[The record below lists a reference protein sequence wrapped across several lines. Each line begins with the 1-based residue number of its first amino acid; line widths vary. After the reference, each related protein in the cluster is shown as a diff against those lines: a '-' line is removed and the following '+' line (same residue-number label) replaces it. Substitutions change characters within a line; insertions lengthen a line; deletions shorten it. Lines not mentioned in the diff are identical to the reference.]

1 VVVIKKIERLYT
13 KRHLGKHGV
22 RRRVQDM
29 SIGPL
34 LANHKSINRIHIL
47 CRRKKNLWM
56 ESFRN
61 PSSLRKSSS
70 MKVLKMKILH
80 KSL

>member
-1 VVVIKKIERLYT
+1 MTVTKKIEKSYK

-22 RRRVQDM
+22 RRKVQDRL
-29 SIGPL
+29 IGPL

-47 CRRKKNLWM
+47 WRRKKNLWM

-61 PSSLRKSSS
+61 PTSLMKSSS
-70 MKVLKMKILH
+70 MKV
-80 KSL
+80 